1 MADFLTNYGILFT
14 YLLLAIAVISAIG
27 FPVFELLKNPKGAKG
42 ALLGLGLLVVVFGLS
57 YAFSS
62 DVNPSKMEL
71 SPGSVKLVDT
81 GLFAFYILAAIA
93 VGATVYSEVSKIFK

>member
-14 YLLLAIAVISAIG
+14 YLLLAIAVVAAIG
-27 FPVFELLKNPKGAKG
+27 FPVLDLIRNPKGAKG

-57 YAFSS
+57 YALSS
-62 DVNPSKMEL
+62 DANPSKIEL
-71 SPGSVKLVDT
+71 SASSVKLVDT